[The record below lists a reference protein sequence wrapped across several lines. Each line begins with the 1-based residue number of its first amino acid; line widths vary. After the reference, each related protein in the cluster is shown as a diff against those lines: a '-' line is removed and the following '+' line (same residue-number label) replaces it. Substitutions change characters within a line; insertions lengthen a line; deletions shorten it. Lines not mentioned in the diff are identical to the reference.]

1 MVNYL
6 GVNSVRELVRQVGL
20 ARFLQQLVDA
30 MDSDYRRWEQF
41 DKSARHAIHSPV
53 GVIELMPTSDGRLYC
68 FKYVNGHPKNTAEG
82 LLTVTAFGV
91 LADVD
96 TGYPLLVS
104 ELTLTTAL
112 RTAAMSVLAAR
123 HLARPDSRR
132 MALIGNGAQSEF
144 QALAFYHLLG
154 IRALRLF
161 DTDPGASLKL
171 ERNLARL
178 ALPDL
183 HIERCASAAE
193 AVRGCDIVTT
203 ATADKRNAT
212 ILRPEMIESGMHLN
226 AVGGDCP
233 GKTELHADI
242 LRRPDARVVVE
253 FEPQSRIEGE
263 IQQMP
268 AGFAVTEFAQVL
280 RGQAPGPPHGA
291 GGDGVRLRGFR
302 AGGLLRPAHAAR
314 AAATIPA
321 PGNTHRP
328 GAADERS
335 QGPVRPAAR
344 PRAPGSHRPATGAA
358 SRMNTTPPRP
368 RHQPDRRPHRHRRGR
383 ARRLHGPRG
392 PARGRAAGGAR
403 RPWPAGGRPGQPRRP
418 GQPLAATRGRLPP
431 PAPGGGMEPRRVRRR
446 AGTNCARAA
455 CPCCWAATTAWA
467 WAASARW
474 RAIALIPGESCA
486 CCGWT
491 RTPDFNTSA
500 LTPSGNVHGMP
511 VACLCGFGPEALTQ
525 LAGMPGGAPAL
536 RPQQIRPD
544 RHPQRGRGREAL
556 RARAGAGGVRHALHR
571 RGGHAPDHA
580 AGTQRPGRQH
590 PICT

>member
-123 HLARPDSRR
+123 HLARQESRR

-178 ALPDL
+178 ALPGL
-183 HIERCASAAE
+183 TVERCASAAE

-212 ILRPEMIESGMHLN
+212 ILLPEMIEAGMHLN

-268 AGFAVTEFAQVL
+268 ADFPVTEFHRIL
-280 RGQAPGPPHGA
+280 TGQAPGRRTAQEVTVFDSVGFALEDFSALRTLHALLQQYPHLGTPI
-291 GGDGVRLRGFR
+291 DLVPQMNDPKDLF
-302 AGGLLRPAHAAR
+302 GLLH
-314 AAATIPA
+314 TPA
-321 PGNTHRP
+321 PQARTALQP
-328 GAADERS
+328 EPQAA
-335 QGPVRPAAR
+335 
-344 PRAPGSHRPATGAA
+344 
-358 SRMNTTPPRP
+358 
-368 RHQPDRRPHRHRRGR
+368 
-383 ARRLHGPRG
+383 
-392 PARGRAAGGAR
+392 
-403 RPWPAGGRPGQPRRP
+403 
-418 GQPLAATRGRLPP
+418 
-431 PAPGGGMEPRRVRRR
+431 
-446 AGTNCARAA
+446 
-455 CPCCWAATTAWA
+455 
-467 WAASARW
+467 
-474 RAIALIPGESCA
+474 
-486 CCGWT
+486 
-491 RTPDFNTSA
+491 
-500 LTPSGNVHGMP
+500 
-511 VACLCGFGPEALTQ
+511 
-525 LAGMPGGAPAL
+525 
-536 RPQQIRPD
+536 
-544 RHPQRGRGREAL
+544 
-556 RARAGAGGVRHALHR
+556 
-571 RGGHAPDHA
+571 
-580 AGTQRPGRQH
+580 
-590 PICT
+590 